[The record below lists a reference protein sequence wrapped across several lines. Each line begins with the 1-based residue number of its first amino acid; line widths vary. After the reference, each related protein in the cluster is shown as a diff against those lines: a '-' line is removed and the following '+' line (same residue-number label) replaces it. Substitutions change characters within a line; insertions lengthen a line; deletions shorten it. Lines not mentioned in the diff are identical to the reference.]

1 MEKEIKIEELNGIEL
16 LQLIYEEVKNN
27 REDIQNVRKE
37 LNEKIDNTK
46 NTLVAEIVEELN
58 NFSVTTTR
66 LINKL
71 ENKIENEIKAR
82 KEDVSKV
89 KDFNRIIVNDIR
101 SRVSIL
107 EEENEKYNLN

>member
-1 MEKEIKIEELNGIEL
+1 MEKEIKIEELNGMEL
-16 LQLIYEEVKNN
+16 LKLIYEEVKNN

-58 NFSVTTTR
+58 NFSITTTR

-71 ENKIENEIKAR
+71 ENKIENEIEAR

>member
-1 MEKEIKIEELNGIEL
+1 MEKEIKIEELNGMEL
-16 LQLIYEEVKNN
+16 LKLIYEEVKNN

-37 LNEKIDNTK
+37 LNKKIDNTK

-58 NFSVTTTR
+58 NFSITTTR

-71 ENKIENEIKAR
+71 ENKIENEIEAR